1 MKKFELVLG
10 VLAALSLSLKLF
22 DIPGAGPLCA
32 LTFST
37 LATFYFYVSFAFF
50 NAIPLRGVFK
60 KVSYQN
66 TNKKRIAGTVWLGY
80 GLSLILIGG
89 LFKLQFWPGANPL
102 LSGGLSTIFVI
113 LIVASFFHFRN
124 RQTFYKKLIRRIA
137 IYGCFGIALYVTST
151 ENLIDIYFHKYPEYA
166 EVYKKHWTNPENIEL
181 QRQMEQMEYEIWG
194 MRPTTN

>member
-1 MKKFELVLG
+1 MKKFEFVLG
-10 VLAALSLSLKLF
+10 ILAGLSLALKLL

-37 LATFYFYVSFAFF
+37 LATFYFYFSFAFF
-50 NAIPLRGVFK
+50 NEIPLRGVLK
-60 KVSYQN
+60 KASYQN

-89 LFKLQFWPGANPL
+89 LFKLQFWPGASPL
-102 LSGGLSTIFVI
+102 LAGGLSTVLVI
-113 LIVASFFHFRN
+113 LIGVSFFHFRN

-137 IYGCFGIALYVTST
+137 IYGCFGFALYLTST
-151 ENLIDIYFHKYPEYA
+151 ENLIDIYYHNHPEYA
-166 EVYKKHWTNPENIEL
+166 EVYKKYSKDRDNIEL